1 MSMIL
6 QNVNEISIL
15 EMQKSAGFELGSC
28 MEDSHVWLCHHSGRL
43 KMPIKEEV
51 VVVVVEEE
59 VEVEEVY

>member
-1 MSMIL
+1 MIL
-6 QNVNEISIL
+6 QNMNEISIL

-28 MEDSHVWLCHHSGRL
+28 MEDSHVWLCHHRL
-43 KMPIKEEV
+43 KMPMKEEV